1 MGKANPNQTTRNI
14 SEWLRVGSIIEDQD
28 NHTITPPWRPRHH
41 FHDPIRNAGLDN
53 HTDYPDWD
61 APGWSSWLPLG
72 QSAPVWGIEGTASE
86 EPQNNNDRWAVVRSV
101 FYESLSDP
109 SKNVREARLAEAM
122 LKLGC
127 VLHLLED
134 MGVPAHTRNDFLFGH
149 YRSLYTLDWGNPLE
163 GWVEEQ
169 IIANAGQSPWSGSGP
184 VVFDKLVKYFDANEY
199 IGDYLGD
206 GQWPPEDLWGLSEC
220 TNYQLLSLSTVFGC
234 SGVKYQ
240 FPHPAKE
247 NAEPNLLEPVPGG
260 EKVYFNGS
268 NYGVTH
274 LARDSYTHYR
284 ATIWGYYYPVINS
297 TTTTDDEQVFV
308 DYAEVTIPR
317 TIDYT
322 TGLSNYFFRG
332 RLSVEPNWA
341 DPNIAILTITNDSN
355 NSGVPQILKGGIFE
369 LYWDDRDSN
378 RAEVGDF
385 VVAGWGPESILD
397 YNDTVTATFTKQA
410 DAAAYTL
417 VYKGDICEN
426 QSDPD
431 PYDPNAVAV
440 AVFRPGYPIIAWGR
454 DNEGQVS
461 NVPDG
466 NEFIAVAAGK
476 WHCLAL
482 KSDGSL
488 VGWGYDNHGECNVP
502 AGNDYV
508 DISAGAW
515 HSIALKSDGS
525 VVVWG
530 SDNLNQITDKPDGND
545 FVAIAAGDWHSLAI
559 KTNGTIIGWG
569 GWNTYGECNAP

>member
-1 MGKANPNQTTRNI
+1 
-14 SEWLRVGSIIEDQD
+14 
-28 NHTITPPWRPRHH
+28 
-41 FHDPIRNAGLDN
+41 
-53 HTDYPDWD
+53 
-61 APGWSSWLPLG
+61 
-72 QSAPVWGIEGTASE
+72 
-86 EPQNNNDRWAVVRSV
+86 
-101 FYESLSDP
+101 
-109 SKNVREARLAEAM
+109 
-122 LKLGC
+122 
-127 VLHLLED
+127 
-134 MGVPAHTRNDFLFGH
+134 
-149 YRSLYTLDWGNPLE
+149 
-163 GWVEEQ
+163 
-169 IIANAGQSPWSGSGP
+169 
-184 VVFDKLVKYFDANEY
+184 
-199 IGDYLGD
+199 
-206 GQWPPEDLWGLSEC
+206 
-220 TNYQLLSLSTVFGC
+220 
-234 SGVKYQ
+234 
-240 FPHPAKE
+240 
-247 NAEPNLLEPVPGG
+247 
-260 EKVYFNGS
+260 
-268 NYGVTH
+268 
-274 LARDSYTHYR
+274 
-284 ATIWGYYYPVINS
+284 
-297 TTTTDDEQVFV
+297 
-308 DYAEVTIPR
+308 
-317 TIDYT
+317 
-322 TGLSNYFFRG
+322 
-332 RLSVEPNWA
+332 LSVEPNWA

-385 VVAGWGPESILD
+385 VVAGWGPGSILD

-440 AVFRPGYPIIAWGR
+440 TVFRPGYPIIAWGR

-525 VVVWG
+525 IVVWG
-530 SDNLNQITDKPDGND
+530 SDNLNQITGKPDGND

-569 GWNTYGECNAP
+569 GWNTYGECNAPEPDPGTVYIDIAAGTYHSLALQSDGVVKAWGNNNQGQTRIYEAAAGKVHEAVAAAGNYSFLLRDDDMLISWGGGDWFEPGIPRYHYRQPDSNDFVAIAAGTDHIMAQGIRLGLAIWGFSI